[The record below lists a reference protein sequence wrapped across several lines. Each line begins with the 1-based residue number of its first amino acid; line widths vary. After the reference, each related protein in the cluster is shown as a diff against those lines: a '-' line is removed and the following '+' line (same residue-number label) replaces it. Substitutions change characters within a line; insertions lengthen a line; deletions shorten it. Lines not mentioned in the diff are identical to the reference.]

1 MVVEG
6 AAEVMGELGMGM
18 AEVKIWVLEAEMWV
32 IVVVEVEVQVVVTY
46 LVAAWAVVARRRREG
61 RRKIGCWRISRVLL
75 GGLCARKVWW
85 CAVGCGWS
93 FFLCAHAGNVGLRSP
108 GGCSMRWCMFDEDD
122 DERIA
127 QRRCLLDAL

>member
-93 FFLCAHAGNVGLRSP
+93 FFFVRA
-108 GGCSMRWCMFDEDD
+108 RWQCGFAQSGWLFDAMVYV
-122 DERIA
+122 R
-127 QRRCLLDAL
+127 